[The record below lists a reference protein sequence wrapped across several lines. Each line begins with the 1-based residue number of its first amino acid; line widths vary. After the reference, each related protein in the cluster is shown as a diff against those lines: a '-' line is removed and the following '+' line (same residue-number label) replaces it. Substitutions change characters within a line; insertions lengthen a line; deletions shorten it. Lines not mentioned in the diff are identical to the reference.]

1 MSETSLHDSAQRE
14 GANQPRTERVAV
26 EAIPDRPRRPPLSAV
41 PPERLAERGAL
52 VESQAEAV
60 ASAAIAAIQQKPD
73 ANAMITASFRAIARV
88 LAIRFQLLLS
98 LIGDFVLAI
107 LAMEWQ
113 TAAGLYVLIA
123 FCALTTAPL
132 VWLEFS
138 GRPR

>member
-1 MSETSLHDSAQRE
+1 MSETSLHDSAQRA
-14 GANQPRTERVAV
+14 GADQPRTERVAV
-26 EAIPDRPRRPPLSAV
+26 EAIPERPRRPALSAV
-41 PPERLAERGAL
+41 PPPGIAA
-52 VESQAEAV
+52 AV
-60 ASAAIAAIQQKPD
+60 AAAGQFKPEEIVAVAEPPHQAQVNAAL
-73 ANAMITASFRAIARV
+73 TAAFRAIARV

-107 LAMEWQ
+107 LAMQWQ
-113 TAAGLYVLIA
+113 TPAGLYVMIA